1 MNRTNARRI
10 RFFGLWLLLACAAN
24 AVGISAAQEAAP
36 RKIVL
41 IAGTVTGHPKDAH
54 EYEKSVILLKHLL
67 ESTPSLRGK
76 IEVRA
81 YFHGWPNN
89 PAALDEADTIVMIT
103 DGSDRNLLDHPLYVG
118 DRLARLEKQM
128 KRGCGF
134 VQFHW
139 STFNPAAHQD
149 KILEWVG
156 GYFDYESGTA
166 ANHWFSAI
174 TNQDWIVTPATPEHP
189 INRGVKPFKLREE
202 FYHHIRFRDH
212 DPRLQPI
219 VGVGP
224 SEKNEWTVGWA
235 VERADGGRGFGFTG
249 GHYYDDWWNDD
260 FRKLILNAILWSAK
274 VEVPARGAETKME
287 PKISALILTGHN
299 HPSHEWN
306 SVTAALLL
314 VLEQDP
320 RMVVHVSETIEDL
333 ATPKIGG
340 YDLLIL
346 NYNNWDRPGL
356 SEAAK
361 ENFLRYLK
369 NGGGLAIIHFANG
382 AFHPSLVGARP
393 ADAWPEYYEKICRR
407 AWDHKADSGHDAFGP
422 LRVDIT
428 DLKHPITAGLKPFET
443 QDELYF
449 NQKGKLP
456 IEPLVTALSKITG
469 KNEPLAWAYDYEK
482 ARVFQTVLGHA
493 DVSVRQAGALIRRGC
508 TWASGREQLS
518 FDPPTELTEGAL
530 FREGSLW
537 KPKLPSKP
545 DAPKARS

>member
-10 RFFGLWLLLACAAN
+10 RFFGLWLLLPCAAN
-24 AVGISAAQEAAP
+24 AVAISAAQEAAP
-36 RKIVL
+36 KKIVL
-41 IAGTVTGHPKDAH
+41 IAGTITGHPKDAH

-76 IEVRA
+76 IEAGA
-81 YFHGWPNN
+81 YFHGWPDN

-118 DRLARLEKQM
+118 DRLAQLEKQM

-174 TNQDWIVTPATPEHP
+174 THQDWIVTPATPEHP

-249 GHYYDDWWNDD
+249 GHYFDDWWNDD

-274 VEVPARGAETKME
+274 SKCPRAAWKRK
-287 PKISALILTGHN
+287 
-299 HPSHEWN
+299 WN
-306 SVTAALLL
+306 
-314 VLEQDP
+314 
-320 RMVVHVSETIEDL
+320 
-333 ATPKIGG
+333 
-340 YDLLIL
+340 
-346 NYNNWDRPGL
+346 
-356 SEAAK
+356 
-361 ENFLRYLK
+361 
-369 NGGGLAIIHFANG
+369 
-382 AFHPSLVGARP
+382 
-393 ADAWPEYYEKICRR
+393 RR
-407 AWDHKADSGHDAFGP
+407 
-422 LRVDIT
+422 
-428 DLKHPITAGLKPFET
+428 
-443 QDELYF
+443 
-449 NQKGKLP
+449 
-456 IEPLVTALSKITG
+456 
-469 KNEPLAWAYDYEK
+469 
-482 ARVFQTVLGHA
+482 
-493 DVSVRQAGALIRRGC
+493 SVR
-508 TWASGREQLS
+508 
-518 FDPPTELTEGAL
+518 
-530 FREGSLW
+530 
-537 KPKLPSKP
+537 
-545 DAPKARS
+545 